1 MLSKQKTM
9 EALTKMYD
17 MFPEAHGELKHRNP
31 YELLIAVI
39 LSAQATDVSV
49 NKATPALFEAFPTP
63 EKLVILRLMTLSLRS
78 KRLVFTAIKQKIS
91 KHVPNN

>member
-1 MLSKQKTM
+1 
-9 EALTKMYD
+9 MYD

-49 NKATPALFEAFPTP
+49 NKATPALL
-63 EKLVILRLMTLSLRS
+63 KLFQLLKSWLRLRLMTLSLRS